1 MTVAEVAKQLGKSH
15 QAIYKRISKAGLQLS
30 DLRDASTGHFTPQGV
45 EALARLYPQLA
56 AAAQAE
62 KPVAQPVETD
72 STAVENLR
80 NQVESLKQAAA
91 DATHAA
97 ELARIRAE
105 AAENER
111 DYLRQQLDAAIKA
124 SALASVK
131 RLTAPEEQEPPQT
144 FRERVKAAWA
154 ALQRR

>member
-1 MTVAEVAKQLGKSH
+1 MTVAEVARALGISH
-15 QAIYKRISKAGLQLS
+15 QAIYKRIAKAGLKLAS
-30 DLRDASTGHFTPQGV
+30 LRDASTGHLTPQGV
-45 EALARLYPQLA
+45 EALTRLYPQLDA
-56 AAAQAE
+56 AGTVE
-62 KPVAQPVETD
+62 KPVAPDAQ
-72 STAVENLR
+72 AVEDLR
-80 NQVESLKQAAA
+80 NQVASLKQAAA

-131 RLTAPEEQEPPQT
+131 RLTAPAEQEPQS

-154 ALQRR
+154 ALRR